1 MQESED
7 VGEGVSPQ
15 EERCLWQAL
24 REHNSI
30 VARET
35 LAQRYTPLAR
45 SIAANLYARRHIPEL
60 EFCDYFQYASI
71 GMLEA
76 MERYDPDSNATFKTY
91 ASYRI
96 QGCILSGVEK
106 LSEKQQQI
114 AFRKRLNQQRLQ
126 SLASGKHH
134 GCNHDSPFY
143 ALAEVAI
150 GLAISYLLEGSGM
163 YQVEEN
169 DGYLAENYRG
179 YEISQLQQLLHKIVS
194 ALPEREQTVIKY
206 HYYQQLSFEE
216 ISEMLGVTKGRVS
229 QLHRGALSLL
239 KQIYEKLEG
248 LDTTL

>member
-1 MQESED
+1 MPESED
-7 VGEGVSPQ
+7 VGEGLSPQ
-15 EERCLWQAL
+15 EERCLWQEL
-24 REHNSI
+24 RENNSM
-30 VARET
+30 VAREA
-35 LAQRYTPLAR
+35 LAQRYMPLAR
-45 SIAANLYARRHIPEL
+45 IVAADLYARRHILEL
-60 EFCDYFQYASI
+60 EFCDYLQYASI

-76 MERYDPDSNATFKTY
+76 MERYNPDANASFKTY

-126 SLASGKHH
+126 SLASGNQK
-134 GCNHDSPFY
+134 GRNCDSPFFE
-143 ALAEVAI
+143 LAEVAI
-150 GLAISYLLEGSGM
+150 GLAMGYLLEGSGM
-163 YQVEEN
+163 YRAEEN
-169 DGYLAENYRG
+169 DGYLAENYKSH
-179 YEISQLQQLLHKIVS
+179 EIGQLQQLLHKIVS
-194 ALPEREQTVIKY
+194 LLPEREKSVIKY

-229 QLHRGALSLL
+229 QLHRGALNLL